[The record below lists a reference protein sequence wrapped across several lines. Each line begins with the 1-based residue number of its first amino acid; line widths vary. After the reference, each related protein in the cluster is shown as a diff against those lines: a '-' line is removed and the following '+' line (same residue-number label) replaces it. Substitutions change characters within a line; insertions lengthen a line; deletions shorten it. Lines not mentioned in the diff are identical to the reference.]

1 VPIVPASSNRFNLS
15 FLLSEL
21 MEQKEVRFSYRRYAL
36 PDELSDKDHRLF
48 IAAAEA
54 MKNAY
59 APYSKFSVG
68 ASVLLENG
76 EIVQG
81 SNQENIAY
89 PSGLCA
95 ERVALFAAA
104 SKYPK
109 VPFVALAI
117 SAKPISPDD
126 KSEVTPCGACRQVML
141 EYERLL
147 NRDMRI
153 ITGSPSGPIT
163 VIDNARSL
171 LPMAFFDAG
180 LGKDIG

>member
-1 VPIVPASSNRFNLS
+1 
-15 FLLSEL
+15 
-21 MEQKEVRFSYRRYAL
+21 MEQKEFRLTYKRYASPAEL
-36 PDELSDKDHRLF
+36 PEKDRELFESA
-48 IAAAEA
+48 IQA

-68 ASVLLENG
+68 ATVLLEND

-104 SKYPK
+104 SRFPK
-109 VPFVALAI
+109 IPFIALAI
-117 SAKPISPDD
+117 AAKPISLDD
-126 KSEVTPCGACRQVML
+126 DSEVTPCGSCRQVML

-147 NRDMRI
+147 QHDMRV
-153 ITGSPSGPIT
+153 ITGSPNGPIS
-163 VIDNARSL
+163 IIENARSL